1 MRIFLKP
8 LYNLAMNQLTFAG
21 GGWQH
26 KLLIKSIL
34 ATYFPICF
42 LFVSCGGGSA
52 SFSGD
57 ERREAESIV
66 RAVRG
71 SDSLAVLQKRLEG
84 EGNRLGSV
92 VALRELGRRL
102 RNESRFEEALGSHSK
117 GLRQAEALGDTLE
130 WVQALNNIG
139 TDYRRMGVL
148 DVAQEYHYRG
158 LKLS

>member
-1 MRIFLKP
+1 M
-8 LYNLAMNQLTFAG
+8 
-21 GGWQH
+21 
-26 KLLIKSIL
+26 IKSIL

-102 RNESRFEEALGSHSK
+102 RNESRFEEAL
-117 GLRQAEALGDTLE
+117 AAADALGGRCGAVVNPG
-130 WVQALNNIG
+130 WVPWRSLKARALDALG
-139 TDYRRMGVL
+139 KATARRCS
-148 DVAQEYHYRG
+148 AT
-158 LKLS
+158 